1 MKNFRTD
8 NIKIDN
14 TTYKLYSIKFNDLYD
29 LYNYLNNKGKSINP
43 IFTNFYSE
51 NANSKTHGKSYEAAL
66 NDLLSVSYDKEYND
80 IVRILENTNN
90 SVVVNNNY
98 EVINKVCGGKI
109 NVRAY
114 VTGNPLCYS
123 VINETESKHISLYVS
138 LSYNILTTDKQLI
151 NRALIIT
158 SLVNELENRGYK
170 VDLNTFHLCKTSDE
184 LIYVDVQIK
193 KEDTNL
199 TTNSLYNSL
208 CKVEFLRRILLRVI
222 ETCAVKNNEWGKTYG
237 DVCDKDFA
245 KKVLSLGERDIY
257 FGEPKQIGILG
268 RTLSED
274 FNNMLNNIKLD
285 DLIDVNNT
293 KENIKTIELKLK
305 NR

>member
-98 EVINKVCGGKI
+98 EVIRKAKVDSIGRG
-109 NVRAY
+109 
-114 VTGNPLCYS
+114 LSDEYS
-123 VINETESKHISLYVS
+123 VLNYLIQSG
-138 LSYNILTTDKQLI
+138 YNV
-151 NRALIIT
+151 
-158 SLVNELENRGYK
+158 VN
-170 VDLNTFHLCKTSDE
+170 
-184 LIYVDVQIK
+184 
-193 KEDTNL
+193 
-199 TTNSLYNSL
+199 
-208 CKVEFLRRILLRVI
+208 
-222 ETCAVKNNEWGKTYG
+222 
-237 DVCDKDFA
+237 
-245 KKVLSLGERDIY
+245 
-257 FGEPKQIGILG
+257 
-268 RTLSED
+268 
-274 FNNMLNNIKLD
+274 
-285 DLIDVNNT
+285 
-293 KENIKTIELKLK
+293 
-305 NR
+305 